1 MMNQHD
7 RPTTFGI
14 ALLTCVL
21 SFSVW
26 TTAAAQE
33 RMTPIPADKMTDA
46 QKKAAADFTAARGNL
61 SGPWA
66 VLLRSPE
73 LVNRTRPLSDYLRF
87 NSVLP
92 PRLSEF
98 VILITAREW
107 AQQYEWNAHYPL
119 ALKGGLNPDVAK
131 AIAEGRRPVKMAED
145 EEIAYDFC
153 TELDSNHSVSDATYA
168 RALSKFGEQGIVDM
182 VSLHGYYTMIAM
194 VLNTARTPLPPGA
207 TSGLARLPR

>member
-1 MMNQHD
+1 MINQHD
-7 RPTTFGI
+7 RRITFGI

-33 RMTPIPADKMTDA
+33 RMAPIPADKMTDA

-73 LVNRTRPLSDYLRF
+73 LVNRVRPLSDYLRF

-98 VILITAREW
+98 DILITAREW

-119 ALKGGLNPDVAK
+119 ALKGGLNPEVAK
-131 AIAEGRRPVKMAED
+131 AIAEGRRPAKMAED

-168 RALSKFGEQGIVDM
+168 RALSKFGEQGIVEM
-182 VSLHGYYTMIAM
+182 VSLHGYYTLIAM

-207 TSGLARLPR
+207 TSGLARLPQ

>member
-1 MMNQHD
+1 MINQHD
-7 RPTTFGI
+7 RRTTFGI

-73 LVNRTRPLSDYLRF
+73 LVNRVRPLSDYLRF
-87 NSVLP
+87 NSTLS

-131 AIAEGRRPVKMAED
+131 AVAEGRRPAKMAED

-153 TELDSNHSVSDATYA
+153 TELDNNHSVSDATYA
-168 RALSKFGEQGIVDM
+168 RAVAKFGEQGVVEM
-182 VSLHGYYTMIAM
+182 VSLHGYYTLIAM

>member
-1 MMNQHD
+1 MITQHN
-7 RPTTFGI
+7 RRTTFGI

-73 LVNRTRPLSDYLRF
+73 LVNRVRPLSDYLRF

-131 AIAEGRRPVKMAED
+131 AVAEGRRPAKMAED

-168 RALSKFGEQGIVDM
+168 RALAKFGEQGIVEM
-182 VSLHGYYTMIAM
+182 VSLHGYYTLIAM

-207 TSGLARLPR
+207 TSGLARLPQ